1 MLEAL
6 VRFFRDT
13 ISGFAYFVYAKKIKN
28 WIDHP
33 VWERIYFSLI
43 WVLLIPL
50 YIVHWI
56 HNKL

>member
-1 MLEAL
+1 MFDTYEDVKKL
-6 VRFFRDT
+6 VNANE
-13 ISGFAYFVYAKKIKN
+13 SLAKKIKN
-28 WIDHP
+28 WTDHP

>member
-1 MLEAL
+1 MTTLICVL
-6 VRFFRDT
+6 VYL
-13 ISGFAYFVYAKKIKN
+13 IIAYFVYAKKIKN
-28 WIDHP
+28 WTNHP

-50 YIVHWI
+50 YIIHWI